1 MHCRVKKSKKVFINP
16 LMMLIKEMPGI
27 VIFLRLWFVTEF
39 ETIIF
44 SSIMCD
50 SVNIECLPIATVFYR
65 YCKDCVHSVYF
76 T

>member
-1 MHCRVKKSKKVFINP
+1 MKSEKWEDLMHCRVKKSKKVFINP

-50 SVNIECLPIATVFYR
+50 SVNIECLPI
-65 YCKDCVHSVYF
+65 
-76 T
+76 